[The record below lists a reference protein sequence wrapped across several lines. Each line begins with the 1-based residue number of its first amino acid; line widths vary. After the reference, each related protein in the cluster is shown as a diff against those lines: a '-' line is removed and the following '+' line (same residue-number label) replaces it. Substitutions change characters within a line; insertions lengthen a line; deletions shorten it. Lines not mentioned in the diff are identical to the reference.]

1 MMKIVRGPDFPTG
14 GYVVADELEQAYE
27 TCKGKITMR
36 AKVHIEVLPND
47 RKNLV
52 ITELPYQVNKADLL
66 TKILAL
72 REDKKDLLAGIA
84 EIVDESDKEGVR
96 AVVRIKR
103 ITTRKKFWIYFSST
117 QTFNA
122 PTE

>member
-1 MMKIVRGPDFPTG
+1 M
-14 GYVVADELEQAYE
+14 
-27 TCKGKITMR
+27 
-36 AKVHIEVLPND
+36 
-47 RKNLV
+47 

-96 AVVRIKR
+96 AVVRIKKDYDP
-103 ITTRKKFWIYFSST
+103 KKFWIYFSST

>member
-1 MMKIVRGPDFPTG
+1 
-14 GYVVADELEQAYE
+14 
-27 TCKGKITMR
+27 MR

-103 ITTRKKFWIYFSST
+103 ITTRKNSGY
-117 QTFNA
+117 TFQAHKPSMHLRNKHGGNRGRQA
-122 PTE
+122 AADGVA